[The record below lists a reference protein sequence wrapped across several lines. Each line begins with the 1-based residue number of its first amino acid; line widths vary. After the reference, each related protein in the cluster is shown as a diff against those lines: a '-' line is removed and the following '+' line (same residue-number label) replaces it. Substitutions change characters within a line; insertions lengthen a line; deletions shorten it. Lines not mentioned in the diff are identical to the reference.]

1 MSNSIINAA
10 NSKTVG
16 SPSADT
22 NGALPEIGDV
32 FANLFQFLNGST
44 QVQSAE
50 GSDLL
55 NFQNIGVNVIRAA
68 SDLPQSHLSD
78 QVNEIS
84 ETHNISG
91 SQTLDSIKLK
101 AFKIPMQN
109 TGLDNANDG
118 NQVSRAIVEIEEIS
132 TMLAKLISEETLTA
146 ETLTAETLTA
156 ETLTAETLTEETLT
170 VETLPEILFS
180 PQVKVQR
187 TNLPFEDDTLHL
199 ARADEAGLEGE
210 KFYNDF
216 SSKGL
221 PQDLSSK
228 SLNSVKS
235 FEIASSSL
243 DLSNSIKDQK
253 TVKIILGDGN
263 SNEAVFL
270 NVTADQDKN
279 ITVKSRELSGKF
291 SEPIYTQATI
301 SEIDNEL
308 VLKVK
313 RQNGLPGVV
322 IVEINELLENT
333 DFDNKFKVSVVL
345 EDYDPKGI
353 TTEIRELYKPSSTI
367 IFEYAQTDTS
377 KYEISEIS
385 SEISFDKNDILMVKE
400 KLRNLLDAYSK
411 AQSTHES
418 GKIIKEAISNSIEAA
433 EKHELVSVAIRKVLG
448 NLQGEHRKKPM
459 QASLMVSSADVIS
472 LKADAI
478 KPVYINQEGFKF
490 FNISRESI
498 TSLSSLEENDK
509 ILNRA
514 TTPAENTE
522 HETSRFIDKQLKPGN
537 NASQPE
543 VIAQSTNASLLN
555 SNLSRNLSILDAQFA
570 SRLAAIAVEQVM
582 TSSEAIEL
590 NLEPKS
596 FGKLQINASLDNS
609 GLEIKLTAE
618 NSATISILRST
629 EGLLSSITEQHGL
642 RLSQYSVDFAH
653 GEGGGQSRK
662 DHSENMQAGIEKRSL
677 ENEELMKTVEVIK
690 DSNRLLNLIA

>member
-1 MSNSIINAA
+1 MSNSIINTA

-16 SPSADT
+16 SLSADA
-22 NGALPEIGDV
+22 NGALPESGDV
-32 FANLFQFLNGST
+32 FANLFRVLNGSA
-44 QVQSAE
+44 QVQSGE

-55 NFQNIGVNVIRAA
+55 NIQNVGINVIRAA
-68 SDLPQSHLSD
+68 SDLPQSHLSG

-84 ETHNISG
+84 EAHNISG
-91 SQTLDSIKLK
+91 SQTLDSINLK

-109 TGLDNANDG
+109 TGVDNANEI

-132 TMLAKLISEETLTA
+132 TMLAKLISEETSIK
-146 ETLTAETLTA
+146 
-156 ETLTAETLTEETLT
+156 ETLTEETL
-170 VETLPEILFS
+170 PEILLS
-180 PQVKVQR
+180 PQVKAQR
-187 TNLPFEDDTLHL
+187 TNLPFEDDT
-199 ARADEAGLEGE
+199 GLEGE

-216 SSKGL
+216 SFKGL
-221 PQDLSSK
+221 PQDLSLK
-228 SLNSVKS
+228 SLNSLKS
-235 FEIASSSL
+235 FEVASP
-243 DLSNSIKDQK
+243 DLEISNSIKDQK
-253 TVKIILGDGN
+253 TVKIILGDVD
-263 SNEAVFL
+263 SDEAVF
-270 NVTADQDKN
+270 VTVAADQDKN
-279 ITVKSRELSGKF
+279 ILVKSQELSGQF
-291 SEPIYTQATI
+291 SESLYTQATI
-301 SEIDNEL
+301 SETDNEL
-308 VLKVK
+308 VLNIQRKI
-313 RQNGLPGVV
+313 GPPGVV
-322 IVEINELLENT
+322 VVEINELLESA
-333 DFDNKFKVSVVL
+333 DFDQKFKVEVVL
-345 EDYDPKGI
+345 EDDDPKAI
-353 TTEIRELYKPSSTI
+353 TTEMRESYKPSTI
-367 IFEYAQTDTS
+367 IFDYAQTDAS

-411 AQSTHES
+411 AQSTQES

-433 EKHELVSVAIRKVLG
+433 EKQELVSVAIRKVIG
-448 NLQGEHRKKPM
+448 NHQREHREKPM
-459 QASLMVSSADVIS
+459 KASLMVSSADVIS
-472 LKADAI
+472 LRADAI
-478 KPVYINQEGFKF
+478 KPVYINQEGFKY
-490 FNISRESI
+490 FNVSRENI
-498 TSLSSLEENDK
+498 TSWSSLEENDK
-509 ILNRA
+509 ILKRA
-514 TTPAENTE
+514 TPPAENTE
-522 HETSRFIDKQLKPGN
+522 HDTSRFIDKQLKPGN

-543 VIAQSTNASLLN
+543 VIAQSTNTSLLN
-555 SNLSRNLSILDAQFA
+555 SNLSRNLSILDAQFT

>member
-1 MSNSIINAA
+1 MSNSIINTA

-16 SPSADT
+16 SPLADA
-22 NGALPEIGDV
+22 NGAMPESGDV
-32 FANLFQFLNGST
+32 FANLFQLLNVPI
-44 QVQSAE
+44 QMRSAE
-50 GSDLL
+50 DSDSL
-55 NFQNIGVNVIRAA
+55 NIQNIGINVIRAA
-68 SDLPQSHLSD
+68 SDLPQSHLSG
-78 QVNEIS
+78 QMNEVADTLKI
-84 ETHNISG
+84 IG
-91 SQTLDSIKLK
+91 SQTLDSIDLK

-109 TGLDNANDG
+109 KSLDNVNDS

-132 TMLAKLISEETLTA
+132 TMLATLISEETS
-146 ETLTAETLTA
+146 
-156 ETLTAETLTEETLT
+156 TAETLTEEQP
-170 VETLPEILFS
+170 PEIVFS
-180 PQVKVQR
+180 PQGKTQR
-187 TNLPFEDDTLHL
+187 TNLPLEHDTLPS
-199 ARADEAGLEGE
+199 ARADEAGLKGE
-210 KFYNDF
+210 KFYNDSAF
-216 SSKGL
+216 KGL
-221 PQDLSSK
+221 PHDLSSK

-243 DLSNSIKDQK
+243 ELSNSIKDQK

-270 NVTADQDKN
+270 NVTVDQDKN
-279 ITVKSRELSGKF
+279 ILAKSRELSSQF
-291 SEPIYTQATI
+291 SEPNYTHASINET
-301 SEIDNEL
+301 DNEL
-308 VLKVK
+308 VLNIQ
-313 RQNGLPGVV
+313 RQNGPPGVV
-322 IVEINELLENT
+322 VVEINELLENI

-411 AQSTHES
+411 AKSTQES
-418 GKIIKEAISNSIEAA
+418 GKIIQEAISNSIEAA
-433 EKHELVSVAIRKVLG
+433 EKQELVSVAIRKVLG

-478 KPVYINQEGFKF
+478 KPVYINQESFKF

-509 ILNRA
+509 ILKRA
-514 TTPAENTE
+514 TPPAENTE
-522 HETSRFIDKQLKPGN
+522 HDTSRFIDKQLKPGN

-543 VIAQSTNASLLN
+543 VIAQSTNTSLLN
-555 SNLSRNLSILDAQFA
+555 SNLSRNLSILDAQFT

-653 GEGGGQSRK
+653 GESGGQSRK
-662 DHSENMQAGIEKRSL
+662 DHSENMQAGVEKRSL
-677 ENEELMKTVEVIK
+677 ENEELMKTGDVTI